1 MKNDFTSAAIEI
13 LRQTKE
19 GNIISHEEYIGRNV
33 LEHFGL
39 PRDSERRII
48 VDREKRVDIA
58 MAVVGKGVDIAEVI
72 GLLTWKDFEG
82 LIATIM
88 SENGFRCT
96 ESFRRRGNSSIRGM
110 EIDVIGMH
118 DRSVFSVDAKM
129 WGIRGGKSSALCE
142 AAVKQKE
149 RTVRLLAQREKLS
162 EKLRPVVPGDYE
174 FFPILVTWMVEDV
187 ELYEGVP
194 VVPVFKF
201 NTFILDFD
209 TYRDLVVSYT
219 GRL

>member
-1 MKNDFTSAAIEI
+1 MKIDFNNAALEI

-19 GNIISHEEYIGRNV
+19 NNIISHEENLGWDV

-39 PRDSERRII
+39 SRDSERRII
-48 VDREKRVDIA
+48 VDREKRISIA
-58 MAVVGKGVDIAEVI
+58 MAVVGKGADIAEVI

-82 LIATIM
+82 LIANIM

-96 ESFRRRGNSSIRGM
+96 ESFRRRGDSSVRGM
-110 EIDVIGMH
+110 EIDVIGIH
-118 DRSVFSVDAKM
+118 ERSVFSVDAKM
-129 WGIRGGKSSALCE
+129 WGIRGGKSSALRG

-149 RTVRLLAQREKLS
+149 RTVQLLAQREKLS
-162 EKLRPVVPGDYE
+162 EKLQPVVSGEYE

-187 ELYEGVP
+187 ELHEGVP

-219 GRL
+219 DRL